1 MSKVGGLKKKDKKG
15 RVGHIAGLSIEVGFK
30 PSASSAHYARG
41 LLEVLKVNQPLSREQ
56 PTSYRLLQFTPH
68 LSELIF

>member
-1 MSKVGGLKKKDKKG
+1 MSKVGGFKKKDKKG

-41 LLEVLKVNQPLSREQ
+41 LLEVLKVNQPLS
-56 PTSYRLLQFTPH
+56 
-68 LSELIF
+68 